1 MHSVRSGAGEPR
13 QLAYTEREE
22 WRDSCGLPG
31 PEGEGGGRV
40 RSGLASA
47 RNSDIWLQGSGESE
61 AEVEE
66 EGGGCAQGREATLEL
81 GEGSGATATVG
92 GGTSSVR
99 GAAMLAADR
108 SGDLNL
114 RLLPDCCFTG
124 GVCDLCLR
132 EYRRGLLFEE
142 GGDSDRERST
152 ERFEAAESSRPFLF
166 FFPEDGF
173 SADRG
178 CDRVIS
184 SSEED
189 EVLDLDLREYEGSSD
204 LFSFNLGEGDRDLS
218 SPSTFLFL
226 FNFNVGGGVI
236 DLDLFRDIRRDEDL
250 LLVLVPS

>member
-31 PEGEGGGRV
+31 SEGGGRV

-61 AEVEE
+61 AEEE
-66 EGGGCAQGREATLEL
+66 EGGGGWAQGREATLEP
-81 GEGSGATATVG
+81 GEGSGAAAAAG
-92 GGTSSVR
+92 GGASCVR
-99 GAAMLAADR
+99 GAAIFAADR

-132 EYRRGLLFEE
+132 EYRRGLLFED

-152 ERFEAAESSRPFLF
+152 ERFEATESSRPFLF

-184 SSEED
+184 SSDED

-218 SPSTFLFL
+218 SQSPFLFL

-250 LLVLVPS
+250 LFRLGPS